1 MTSRRLPVLLVEDR
15 DSLRAVLRETLEHHG
30 YQVTEAADGAAAL
43 KELKAARFLAVV
55 TDLKLPVAD
64 GHQVLAAAR
73 EADPDLPVLLMTAY
87 GTVEDAVQAMKAG
100 AFDFLAQPVDPD
112 HLLLLLSRAE
122 ERRGLLRENL
132 LLREAFAERLGFP
145 RIIGDSA
152 PLKEASR
159 QVEKVA
165 PTDATVLL
173 QGESGTGK
181 ELFARAVHHL
191 SPRKDGPFVAINCA
205 AIPDTLLEN
214 ELFGHEKGAYTGADA
229 TRAGR
234 IELADGGTLFLDEIG
249 ELGPTVQSKLLRVLQ
264 EHCFE
269 RVGGNRTITVDI
281 RVVAATNLD
290 LRTAVSRKEFR
301 EDLYFRLAVV
311 TVDVPP
317 LRDRSS
323 DIPALAEAFLE
334 RFRRELGRE
343 RLELDEDA
351 LAALQA
357 YTWPGNIRELQNSI
371 ERAAILAE
379 ENRLERAHFALP
391 GDAGEPADPLG
402 GLGRIMDLS
411 GSLDQVGSRAR
422 AMVEKA
428 LIRRSLEEEGGNKT
442 RAAARLK
449 VNYKRFLSRIKD
461 LGLEE

>member
-1 MTSRRLPVLLVEDR
+1 MAAKSPPVLLVEDR
-15 DSLRAVLRETLEHHG
+15 DSLRAVLKETLEHHD
-30 YQVTEAADGAAAL
+30 YRVVEAADGTAAL
-43 KELKAARFLAVV
+43 KELKEGRFLAVV
-55 TDLKLPVAD
+55 TDLKLPGAD
-64 GHQVLAAAR
+64 GHRVLAAAR

-100 AFDFLAQPVDPD
+100 AFDFLAKPVDPD
-112 HLLLLLSRAE
+112 HLLLLLGRAE
-122 ERRGLLRENL
+122 ERRGLLKENL

-145 RIIGDSA
+145 RIIGDSRA
-152 PLKEASR
+152 LKEASR

-165 PTDATVLL
+165 PTDATVLI

-205 AIPDTLLEN
+205 AIPENLLEN
-214 ELFGHEKGAYTGADA
+214 ELFGHERGAYTGADA
-229 TRAGR
+229 ARDGR

-249 ELGPTVQSKLLRVLQ
+249 ELGPAVQAKLLRVLQ

-269 RVGGNRTITVDI
+269 RVGGNRTIHVDI
-281 RVVAATNLD
+281 RVVAASNQD
-290 LRTAVSRKEFR
+290 LRAAVSRKAFR

-311 TVDVPP
+311 TVEVPP

-323 DIPALAEAFLE
+323 DIPALAEAFLA

-343 RLELDEDA
+343 SLELGEGA
-351 LAALQA
+351 LEALQA

-379 ENRLERAHFALP
+379 GNRIESAHFALP
-391 GDAGEPADPLG
+391 GGDGDQGDALG

-411 GSLDQVGSRAR
+411 GSLDEVGTRAR
-422 AMVEKA
+422 VMVEKS

-461 LGLEE
+461 LGLED

>member
-1 MTSRRLPVLLVEDR
+1 MTARRPPILLVEDR

-30 YQVTEAADGAAAL
+30 YQVTEAADGKAAL
-43 KELKAARFLAVV
+43 KALKEGRFLAVV
-55 TDLKLPVAD
+55 TDLKLPGAD
-64 GHQVLAAAR
+64 GHQVLAASR

-100 AFDFLAQPVDPD
+100 AFDFLAKPVDPD
-112 HLLLLLSRAE
+112 HLLLLLRRAE
-122 ERRGLLRENL
+122 ERRGLMKENL
-132 LLREAFAERLGFP
+132 ILREAFAERLGFP
-145 RIIGDSA
+145 RIIGDSQA
-152 PLKEASR
+152 LKDASR

-205 AIPDTLLEN
+205 AIPENLLEN
-214 ELFGHEKGAYTGADA
+214 ELFGHEKGAYTGADSS
-229 TRAGR
+229 RAGR
-234 IELADGGTLFLDEIG
+234 VELADGGTLFLDEIG

-264 EHCFE
+264 EHSFE
-269 RVGGNRTITVDI
+269 RVGGNRTIQVDI

-290 LRTAVSRKEFR
+290 LRAAVARKVFR

-311 TVDVPP
+311 TVEVPP
-317 LRDRSS
+317 LRDRTT
-323 DIPALAEAFLE
+323 DIPALAEAFLV

-343 RLELDEDA
+343 SLKLGEDA
-351 LAALQA
+351 MAALQA
-357 YTWPGNIRELQNSI
+357 YPWPGNIRELQNAM
-371 ERAAILAE
+371 ERAAILADGDRIE
-379 ENRLERAHFALP
+379 KKHFALP
-391 GDAGEPADPLG
+391 GASSLQQDDP
-402 GLGRIMDLS
+402 GRYLDLS
-411 GSLDQVGSRAR
+411 GSLDEVGQRAR
-422 AMVEKA
+422 AVAEKA
-428 LIRRSLEEEGGNKT
+428 LIQRSLEEEGGNKT

-461 LGLEE
+461 LGLED